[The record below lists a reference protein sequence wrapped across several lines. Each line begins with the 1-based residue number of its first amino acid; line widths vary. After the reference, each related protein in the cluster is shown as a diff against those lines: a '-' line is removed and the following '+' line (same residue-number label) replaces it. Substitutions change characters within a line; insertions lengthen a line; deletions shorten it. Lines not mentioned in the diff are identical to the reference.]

1 MAGRKYFIFDYPLLG
16 TKRNPSNDSQLML
29 SPYFW
34 WWAYLRRNKA
44 YLLCCEREGKGKLS
58 TLYEDFGD
66 VRGDDFRE
74 WWGRK
79 LSKGDYLFAERS
91 LDFYVKRLGSKDEWD
106 SDWSDANVAV
116 VAVNLKMQ
124 SKRDIQKYFAG
135 LLKQIK
141 PEKRGKKA
149 VPESSARYQ
158 LCRNVTQQNLQV
170 MLTIFDAVEH
180 NKALPKDQRKTLWQI
195 GEEFRLVRTAMT
207 NPNDLPSDAM
217 IKRHVMSNTV
227 TRYYKR
233 AKKIIDN
240 TSLGRFP
247 DG

>member
-16 TKRNPSNDSQLML
+16 TKRNPSNESQLMR

-34 WWAYLRRNKA
+34 WWAYLERNKA

-58 TLYEDFGD
+58 ALYDDFGD
-66 VRGDDFRE
+66 VRDDDFRE

-79 LSKGDYLFAERS
+79 KDKGEYLFAERS
-91 LDFYVKRLGSKDEWD
+91 LDFYVKRLNNTDEWD
-106 SDWSDANVAV
+106 SDWDDDNVAV

-141 PEKRGKKA
+141 PEKRGKKN

-170 MLTIFDAVEH
+170 MLSIYDAVEH
-180 NKALPKDQRKTLWQI
+180 NLTLPQVERLKLWQI
-195 GEEFRLVRTAMT
+195 GEKFRLVRSAMT
-207 NPNDLPSDAM
+207 KPTDLPTDAGE
-217 IKRHVMSNTV
+217 KRHVMSNSV
-227 TRYYKR
+227 SRYYKR

>member
-1 MAGRKYFIFDYPLLG
+1 MAGRKYFIFDHPRLG
-16 TKRNPSNDSQLML
+16 TKQKPSSESQLKR

-34 WWAYLRRNKA
+34 WWAYLKRNKE
-44 YLLCCEREGKGKLS
+44 YLRCCEREGKGKLS
-58 TLYEDFGD
+58 SLYEDFGD
-66 VRGDDFRE
+66 VRDDDFRE

-79 LSKGDYLFAERS
+79 LNKGAYLFGERS

-106 SDWSDANVAV
+106 SDWTDDNVAV
-116 VAVNLKMQ
+116 VAINLKMK
-124 SKRDIQKYFAG
+124 SKRDIQKYFAR
-135 LLKQIK
+135 LLKEIK

-149 VPESSARYQ
+149 VPESSALYQ

-170 MLTIFDAVEH
+170 MLSIYDSVEH
-180 NKALPKDQRKTLWQI
+180 NATLPKDQRRTLWQI

-207 NPNDLPSDAM
+207 KPTDSRYDAQ

-227 TRYYKR
+227 TRYFKR